1 MNRSESGD
9 IMKIINIQGYP
20 LQKME
25 LSDNDI
31 IIFRYDSYKCK
42 PEDVCEVFS
51 CLRNEFPK
59 HQVIGLPMIFDFD
72 IISKQEA
79 INFLAKTICEIN
91 KKEERKGEEN
101 ELLFN
106 D

>member
-20 LQKME
+20 LQKMK

-31 IIFRYDSYKCK
+31 IILRYDLYKCK
-42 PEDVCEVFS
+42 PEDVYEVS
-51 CLRNEFPK
+51 WYLRNEFPK
-59 HQVIGLPMIFDFD
+59 HQIIGLPMMFDFD

-91 KKEERKGEEN
+91 KKEEEE
-101 ELLFN
+101 ESK
-106 D
+106 

>member
-9 IMKIINIQGYP
+9 IMKITNIQGYP
-20 LQKME
+20 LQKMK

-42 PEDVCEVFS
+42 PEDVYEVFS

-79 INFLAKTICEIN
+79 VNFLAKIICEIN
-91 KKEERKGEEN
+91 KKEEEN
-101 ELLFN
+101 K
-106 D
+106 